1 MKKHCVPAL
10 VLAAASA
17 TNAQLLYTN
26 GFVDPVAGGRVIY
39 HMDVNTGVSTQWAVM
54 NDTAFS
60 WISGME
66 VANGYL
72 YMTDGGDLS
81 RINLNTKAYEYIG
94 TTGQSMQGGLGWDG
108 TTMWG
113 TSNGSNVFTVN
124 LGTGAATLV
133 GSLAGTTMSG
143 GSFNMIDGRF
153 YAADDGANDDII
165 SFDPNN
171 LAGGF
176 TKLVDFPLGDSDID
190 ALAFDGK
197 SKFYLVNETNNTG
210 PGTLNGIYV
219 YDTVSGTY
227 DPNGLQTAFTGTAA
241 GGFSAAA
248 WIPAPG
254 GAALLGLAGL
264 VAGRRRR

>member
-1 MKKHCVPAL
+1 M
-10 VLAAASA
+10 VLSAAGA

-26 GFVDPVAGGRVIY
+26 GFVDPAAGGRVIY

-54 NDTAFS
+54 NDAAFS
-60 WISGME
+60 WISAME

-72 YMTDGGDLS
+72 YLTDGSDLS

-94 TTGQSMQGGLGWDG
+94 ATGQSMQGGLGWDG

-113 TSNGSNVFTVN
+113 TSNGSSVFTVN
-124 LGTGAATLV
+124 LVTGAATLV
-133 GSLAGTTMSG
+133 GSISGTTMSG

-153 YAADDGANDDII
+153 YAADDGTNDDII

-171 LAGGF
+171 LAGGY

-210 PGTLNGIYV
+210 PGTLNGIYI
-219 YDTVSGTY
+219 YDMVSGTY
-227 DPNGLQTAFTGTAA
+227 DPNGLQTVYTGTAA
-241 GGFSAAA
+241 GGYSAAA